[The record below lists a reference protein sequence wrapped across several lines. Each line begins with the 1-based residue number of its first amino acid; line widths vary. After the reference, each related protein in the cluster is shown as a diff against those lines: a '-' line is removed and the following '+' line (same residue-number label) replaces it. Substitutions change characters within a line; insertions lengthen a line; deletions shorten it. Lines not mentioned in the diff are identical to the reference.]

1 MLKITDTDTGQIVT
15 CEPEEIREKIAPW
28 FEDAPEDS
36 REEVMQVIQDLQE
49 AWTTGGD
56 SESCEQYLGVKVTY
70 EEEPLLQEW
79 PTRKGYGQ
87 LLPREKARLLTRCHI
102 DQALYLSGEM
112 GDTTLVRHAFILRT
126 LGVARLEDAQTSDR
140 KTVTQI
146 FREAHAKAHA
156 EWEDEQ
162 EDIYSGERLTGPAID
177 TVRQIIGASN
187 RELAHDLRVDE
198 RTVRAW
204 TKGRDGY
211 STPPAGVTNE
221 VAVALHIQIGAAR
234 ALIDAGVERGS
245 HGCPVFTTHD
255 DPTLVLIAAT
265 LLAAEGRRFN
275 IDPLLCPHEM
285 DPQFCPRCFL
295 SW

>member
-1 MLKITDTDTGQIVT
+1 M
-15 CEPEEIREKIAPW
+15 
-28 FEDAPEDS
+28 
-36 REEVMQVIQDLQE
+36 
-49 AWTTGGD
+49 
-56 SESCEQYLGVKVTY
+56 
-70 EEEPLLQEW
+70 
-79 PTRKGYGQ
+79 
-87 LLPREKARLLTRCHI
+87 
-102 DQALYLSGEM
+102 
-112 GDTTLVRHAFILRT
+112 
-126 LGVARLEDAQTSDR
+126 
-140 KTVTQI
+140 
-146 FREAHAKAHA
+146 
-156 EWEDEQ
+156 
-162 EDIYSGERLTGPAID
+162 
-177 TVRQIIGASN
+177 SN
-187 RELAHDLRVDE
+187 RELAHDLKVDE